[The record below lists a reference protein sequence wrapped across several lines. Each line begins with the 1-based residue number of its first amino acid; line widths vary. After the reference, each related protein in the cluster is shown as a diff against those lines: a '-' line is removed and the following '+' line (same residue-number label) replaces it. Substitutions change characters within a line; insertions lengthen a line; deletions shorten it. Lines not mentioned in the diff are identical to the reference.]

1 MIFHCALL
9 NQMYTT
15 DQIKP
20 AVILLYTVLAATVW
34 KYFAF
39 PRFETEPALAD
50 FWIGT
55 IPLFA
60 ALILFGLIPASIV
73 KWGFRER
80 LVDYGLR
87 FGIAH
92 RTIRSFLLAAPLIVV
107 IAILTGHNPAF
118 YDVYPLNETIRPQ
131 HTKIGI
137 NLFVIY
143 AVCYLGYYFGWEF
156 LFRGFLQHG
165 LSERC
170 GIPAAI
176 LIQTLASTM
185 LHYGH
190 PVSEVFGAI
199 IAGLVW
205 GFIAYRTR
213 SILSGLGQ
221 HVLLGI
227 VLDWVLI
234 FGRMET

>member
-1 MIFHCALL
+1 MPPK
-9 NQMYTT
+9 

-20 AVILLYTVLAATVW
+20 IVILLYTVLAATVW

-39 PRFETEPALAD
+39 PHFESEPTPAD
-50 FWIGT
+50 FWKGT
-55 IPLFA
+55 TPLFA
-60 ALILFGLIPASIV
+60 ALILFGLVPMGIV

-80 LVDYGLR
+80 LAGYGLQ
-87 FGIAH
+87 FGIAR
-92 RTIRSFLLAAPLIVV
+92 RTIRSFLLMAPLIAV
-107 IAILTGHNPAF
+107 IAMLTGHNPEF
-118 YDVYPLNETIRPQ
+118 YDVYPLNAAIRAQ

-137 NLFVIY
+137 DLFVIH
-143 AVCYLGYYFGWEF
+143 AVCYSGYYFGWEF

-170 GIPAAI
+170 GVATAV
-176 LIQTLASTM
+176 LIQTSASAM

-190 PVSEVFGAI
+190 PVSEVFGAV

-205 GFIAYRTR
+205 GFLFYRTR

-221 HVLLGI
+221 HALLGI
-227 VLDWVLI
+227 VLDWVLV
-234 FGRMET
+234 FGDKTEICPHL